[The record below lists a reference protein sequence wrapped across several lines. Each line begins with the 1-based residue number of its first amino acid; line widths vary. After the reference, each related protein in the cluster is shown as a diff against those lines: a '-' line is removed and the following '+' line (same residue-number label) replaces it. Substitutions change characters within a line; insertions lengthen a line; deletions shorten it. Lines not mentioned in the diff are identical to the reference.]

1 LPVGNNGPEKGRFVR
16 DDHVTVI
23 RRWILLLAGVAL
35 VLSGL
40 PAAAAAARRPARLL
54 PHLGVYDFL
63 LVPGSSSSFF
73 GGAARLAVELRDV
86 CNGYSVRERFV
97 LVLYDEAGFP
107 VITDTRNTA
116 WESYDSA
123 RYRFH
128 LSTRAGGRIIER
140 FDGQARAPAGKKPG
154 RARYQ
159 TPEGLEVTLP
169 AGVIFPGAHM
179 RQLIERA
186 QAGKPMLWRSLF
198 DGAGGVGA
206 QGVSAFIGQQKGA
219 PVGHRAAPGGLS
231 LGRFWPVRLAFFSA
245 NTQASLAQASLPDYE
260 MSMRLHENGVI
271 SWLRFDYDDF
281 SLIGKLGFFRPLP
294 APAC

>member
-1 LPVGNNGPEKGRFVR
+1 MVVTRCLVGLV
-16 DDHVTVI
+16 
-23 RRWILLLAGVAL
+23 AGAVL
-35 VLSGL
+35 VLSGFS
-40 PAAAAAARRPARLL
+40 AAAARPARLL
-54 PHLGVYDFL
+54 AHLGVYDFSL
-63 LVPGSSSSFF
+63 APGPSSPYS

-97 LVLYDEAGFP
+97 LVLYDQAGAP
-107 VITDTRNTA
+107 MVTDTRNTA

-123 RYRFH
+123 HYRFH
-128 LSTRAGGRIIER
+128 QSTRVGGRIVER
-140 FDGQARAPAGKKPG
+140 FDGRARAPVGKKPG

-198 DGAGGVGA
+198 DGAGGIGA
-206 QGVSAFIGQQKGA
+206 QGVSAFIGHPKS
-219 PVGHRAAPGGLS
+219 APGKRPS
-231 LGRFWPVRLAFFSA
+231 LGRFWPVRLAFFPA
-245 NTQASLAQASLPDYE
+245 KARLPDYE

-281 SLIGKLGFFRPLP
+281 SLSGTLGFFRPLP